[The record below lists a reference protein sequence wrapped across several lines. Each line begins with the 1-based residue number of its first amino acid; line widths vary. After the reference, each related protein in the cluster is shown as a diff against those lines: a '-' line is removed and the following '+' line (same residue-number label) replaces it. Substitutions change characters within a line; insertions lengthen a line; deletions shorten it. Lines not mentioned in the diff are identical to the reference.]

1 MKWFLNMKI
10 TTKLIIAFVIV
21 AILAGVVGAVGMSN
35 ITEIDENG
43 HVLYANMT
51 VPLAEA
57 ADMAKLF
64 QRIRVNTRDMILEED
79 QEKIDQM
86 YQNILTIVDELNVL
100 SVSFEEKALSQEMKA
115 AFSDFMATRAN
126 FGSYLEEYYDLCI
139 NNRDAEAYALIKG
152 DMRVAA
158 DAEKNAIDLLVSMKV
173 ADAEAK
179 AMAND
184 KLTKSAIQVM
194 TILII
199 VAVIVAVGLGI
210 IIARIISRPINKIL
224 LAANQIADGNLAVE
238 IDLDTKD
245 EVGLLGKS
253 FNEMTKNINS
263 VMSNIN
269 NASEQVAS
277 GSRQL
282 SDSSMSLSQGATE
295 QASSIEELTASVEEI
310 ASQTKANASNAEKAR
325 DMAMTAYKHAE
336 KGNKQMVDMLN
347 AMSDINE
354 SSSNISK
361 IIKVIDDIAFQT
373 NILALNAAVEAAR
386 AGQHGKGFA
395 VVAEEVR
402 NLAARSANAA
412 KETTTMIEGS
422 IEKVEGG
429 TKIANETAE
438 ALTQIVEGVSQA
450 SEIVGDIATASNE
463 QALGVEQINQGLT
476 QISDVVQ
483 TTSATAEETAA
494 ASEELSGQAD
504 MLKQQVSTFKLKK
517 NSSDSNDINPDV
529 LKMLENMKGN
539 AGSVKQD
546 ARQISLSDSDFEKY

>member
-10 TTKLIIAFVIV
+10 TTKLISSFIIV
-21 AILAGVVGAVGMSN
+21 ALLAGIVGAVGMSN
-35 ITEIDENG
+35 VTKIDENG

-64 QRIRVNTRDMILEED
+64 QRIRVNTRDMILEEEED
-79 QEKIDQM
+79 KIDEM

-100 SVSFEEKALSQEMKA
+100 SVSFEEKALSQDMKD
-115 AFSDFMATRAN
+115 AFNAFMATRAN
-126 FGSYLEEYYDLCI
+126 FGSYLEEYYNLCI
-139 NNRDAEAYALIKG
+139 NNQDAEAYVLIKG

-173 ADAEAK
+173 EDAEKKAITNDDLAK
-179 AMAND
+179 
-184 KLTKSAIQVM
+184 SSIQIM
-194 TILII
+194 TILIVI
-199 VAVIVAVGLGI
+199 AVITAIGLGI
-210 IIARIISRPINKIL
+210 IISRIISRPINKIL
-224 LAANQIADGNLAVE
+224 FAANEIADGNLAVE
-238 IDLDTKD
+238 IELDTKD
-245 EVGLLGKS
+245 EVGLLAKA
-253 FNEMTKNINS
+253 FNAMTKNINT

-295 QASSIEELTASVEEI
+295 QASSIQELTASVEQI
-310 ASQTKANASNAEKAR
+310 SSQTKDNATNAEKAK
-325 DMAMTAYKHAE
+325 DMAMTAYQHAE
-336 KGNKQMVDMLN
+336 KGNQQMVDMLN
-347 AMSDINE
+347 AMADINE

-438 ALTQIVEGVSQA
+438 ALEKIVTGVSQA

-504 MLKQQVSTFKLKK
+504 MLKQQVATFKLKRNLS
-517 NSSDSNDINPDV
+517 NSKDINPDV
-529 LKMLENMKGN
+529 LKMLEEMKGN
-539 AGSVKQD
+539 AGSVKND
-546 ARQISLSDSDFEKY
+546 VRQISLSDSDFEKY

>member
-10 TTKLIIAFVIV
+10 TTKLISSFIIV
-21 AILAGVVGAVGMSN
+21 ALLAGIVGAVGMSN

-57 ADMAKLF
+57 AEMAKLF
-64 QRIRVNTRDMILEED
+64 QRIRVNTRDMILEEEED
-79 QEKIDQM
+79 KIDQM
-86 YQNILTIVDELNVL
+86 YQNILAIIDELNVL
-100 SVSFEEKALSQEMKA
+100 SVSFEEKALSQDMKD
-115 AFSDFMATRAN
+115 AFNDFMATRAN
-126 FGSYLEEYYDLCI
+126 FGSYLEEYYNLCI
-139 NNRDAEAYALIKG
+139 NNQDAEAYVLIKG

-173 ADAEAK
+173 EDAEEK
-179 AMAND
+179 AITND
-184 KLTKSAIQVM
+184 DLTKSSIQIM
-194 TILII
+194 AILIGI
-199 VAVIVAVGLGI
+199 AVITAIGLGI
-210 IIARIISRPINKIL
+210 IISRIISRPINKIL
-224 LAANQIADGNLAVE
+224 FAANEIADGNLAVE

-245 EVGLLGKS
+245 EVGLLAKA
-253 FNEMTKNINS
+253 FNAMTKNINT

-282 SDSSMSLSQGATE
+282 SDSSMSLSSGATE
-295 QASSIEELTASVEEI
+295 QASSIEELTASVEQI
-310 ASQTKANASNAEKAR
+310 SSQTKDNATNAEKAK
-325 DMAMTAYKHAE
+325 DMAMTAYQHAE
-336 KGNKQMVDMLN
+336 KGNQQMVDMLN
-347 AMSDINE
+347 AMAGINE

-438 ALTQIVEGVSQA
+438 ALEKIVTGVSQA

-483 TTSATAEETAA
+483 TTSATAQETAA

-504 MLKQQVSTFKLKK
+504 MLKQQVATFKLKK
-517 NSSDSNDINPDV
+517 NPSDAKDIDPDV
-529 LKMLENMKGN
+529 LKMLEEMKGN
-539 AGSVKQD
+539 AGSVKND
-546 ARQISLSDSDFEKY
+546 VRQISLSDSDFEKY

>member
-10 TTKLIIAFVIV
+10 TTKLISSFIIV
-21 AILAGVVGAVGMSN
+21 ALLAGIVGAVGMSN
-35 ITEIDENG
+35 VTTIDENG

-57 ADMAKLF
+57 AEMAKLF
-64 QRIRVNTRDMILEED
+64 QRIRVNTRDMILEEEED
-79 QEKIDQM
+79 KIDQM
-86 YQNILTIVDELNVL
+86 YQNILTIIDELNVL
-100 SVSFEEKALSQEMKA
+100 SVSFEEKALSQDMKD
-115 AFSDFMATRAN
+115 AFNAFMATRAD
-126 FGSYLEEYYDLCI
+126 FGSYLEEYYNLCI
-139 NNRDAEAYALIKG
+139 NNQDAEAYVLIKG

-173 ADAEAK
+173 EDAEEK
-179 AMAND
+179 AITND
-184 KLTKSAIQVM
+184 DLTKSSVQIMA
-194 TILII
+194 ILIVI
-199 VAVIVAVGLGI
+199 AVITAIGLGI
-210 IIARIISRPINKIL
+210 IISRIISRPINKIL
-224 LAANQIADGNLAVE
+224 FAANEIADGNLAVE
-238 IDLDTKD
+238 IELDTKD
-245 EVGLLGKS
+245 EVGLLAKA
-253 FNEMTKNINS
+253 FNTMTKNINT
-263 VMSNIN
+263 VMTNIN

-295 QASSIEELTASVEEI
+295 QASSIEELTVSVEQI
-310 ASQTKANASNAEKAR
+310 SSQTKDNATNAEKAK
-325 DMAMTAYKHAE
+325 DMAMTAYQHAE
-336 KGNKQMVDMLN
+336 KGNQQMVDMLN
-347 AMSDINE
+347 AMADINE
-354 SSSNISK
+354 SSTNISK

-438 ALTQIVEGVSQA
+438 ALEKIVTGVSQA
-450 SEIVGDIATASNE
+450 SEIVGDIAIASNE

-504 MLKQQVSTFKLKK
+504 MLKQQVATFKLKR
-517 NSSDSNDINPDV
+517 NLSDSKDIDPDV
-529 LKMLENMKGN
+529 LKMLEEMKGN
-539 AGSVKQD
+539 AGSVKND
-546 ARQISLSDSDFEKY
+546 VRQISLSDSDFEKY